1 MMIEA
6 SLLAIVVIATANLI
20 AATLTLRSSLR
31 SEGLGESRH
40 ELLRE
45 QQERLELLREERLT
59 LLDELERES
68 RERRQLMEY
77 LEESDPRL
85 RENLERR
92 RQARVENDRE
102 VGRLEQEHQQVT
114 EELQLELRR
123 RLEVQRRAEQQEQEL
138 ARLEQELQ
146 RSQAA
151 PNRRKRVAARDGTP
165 GSGASRPWWRR
176 PLRVV
181 GLLVGVLITWFVSLT
196 VALSMLAP

>member
-1 MMIEA
+1 MMIAA

-31 SEGLGESRH
+31 SERLGESRH

-45 QQERLELLREERLT
+45 QQERLELLREERRT

-92 RQARVENDRE
+92 RQARVENDHE

-123 RLEVQRRAEQQEQEL
+123 RLEIQQRAEQQEQEL
-138 ARLEQELQ
+138 TRLEQELQ

-151 PNRRKRVAARDGTP
+151 PNRRKGVADDGTT

-176 PLRVV
+176 PLPVV
-181 GLLVGVLITWFVSLT
+181 GLLVGVLITWFISLT

>member
-1 MMIEA
+1 MIEA
-6 SLLAIVVIATANLI
+6 SLLAVVLIATANLI

-31 SEGLGESRH
+31 SEGLGESRR

-85 RENLERR
+85 SESLERR
-92 RQARVENDRE
+92 RQARVDNDRE

-114 EELQLELRR
+114 EELQLEIRR
-123 RLEVQRRAEQQEQEL
+123 RLEIQQLVEQQEQEL

-151 PNRRKRVAARDGTP
+151 PDRRKSVAAGNGTP

-176 PLRVV
+176 PLPVV
-181 GLLVGVLITWFVSLT
+181 GLLVGILITWFVSLT